1 MDNQHNYGE
10 IISKRKANELIDNRD
25 GVAERV
31 KPVLRNAR
39 LNANDLSF
47 YDNKYNAFVF
57 SRELI
62 EELFKKTPAED
73 GKELDVLL
81 VAMASEIDKQKKQF
95 PTVVLAA
102 CTSAIIKGKI
112 TVAAPKEELS
122 MLETPPKIFVK
133 TLKFNNDF
141 IFSEE

>member
-47 YDNKYNAFVF
+47 YDN
-57 SRELI
+57 SI
-62 EELFKKTPAED
+62 
-73 GKELDVLL
+73 
-81 VAMASEIDKQKKQF
+81 MHSS
-95 PTVVLAA
+95 LAG
-102 CTSAIIKGKI
+102 S
-112 TVAAPKEELS
+112 
-122 MLETPPKIFVK
+122 
-133 TLKFNNDF
+133 
-141 IFSEE
+141 